1 MRIKSVIMKVLPCLA
16 MAILAIG
23 AVSYGMSTVYGQNP
37 CPNPDEVM
45 VKGVCEPAIDDDGS
59 NEAIGLDTDRST
71 YADGNTVVVNG
82 TINTSEDDY
91 GGYLTITIRSADGN
105 IVGIAQLAPKS
116 DGSFMKT
123 FVAGGPLWQKSGTYT
138 VQANYGIDTTST
150 TFEFGGSA
158 GVVAPPS
165 TPPPLVCADDEMI
178 KDGECVAKPAEKPAE
193 PTPPPVVT
201 PPPPVVEPKPAPPPP
216 PPPEPPQ
223 CGPGTEPDA
232 NGICQVVEKPE
243 PKPATPA
250 DDRSGGCLIAT
261 AVYGSELAPQV
272 QLLREVRDGTLY
284 STASGASFMAGF
296 NQMYYYFSPTV
307 ADWERQN
314 PAFKEVVRAAIT
326 PMLSSLSIMTLADQ
340 GSETEV
346 LGYGIS
352 VIILNLGMYIAAPVG
367 AVFAARRCLK
377 FRA

>member
-1 MRIKSVIMKVLPCLA
+1 

-23 AVSYGMSTVYGQNP
+23 AVSYGMSTAYGQNP
-37 CPNPDEVM
+37 CPNSDEVM
-45 VKGVCEPAIDDDGS
+45 VKGVCVSAIDD
-59 NEAIGLDTDRST
+59 NDRANANLALNTTEPT
-71 YADGNTVVVNG
+71 YADGNTVIVQGKVG
-82 TINTSEDDY
+82 SLEGDY
-91 GGYLTITIRSADGN
+91 LNAVTLIVRNVDAN
-105 IVGIAQLAPKS
+105 IVGIAQVVPTS
-116 DGSFMKT
+116 DGSFQSSFKA
-123 FVAGGPLWQKSGTYT
+123 AGPKWQKGGTYEVKAT
-138 VQANYGIDTTST
+138 YGIDTATT

-165 TPPPLVCADDEMI
+165 TPPPLVCADDEVI
-178 KDGECVAKPAEKPAE
+178 EGGECVAKPEPKPAE

-250 DDRSGGCLIAT
+250 DDRGGGCLIAT

-340 GSETEV
+340 GSEAEV

-377 FRA
+377 SRA